1 MTGDKGT
8 FSAWVAPSDI
18 TNSHAFISQGSSPE
32 FQLKFQNNS
41 QLVFTTTTSAGTVSL
56 TQTINPADFVG
67 KWNLV
72 TGVYDGATMS
82 LYVNG
87 VLLQSIT
94 QTTSFVSQAPF
105 LIGLDLGTAYFQGGL
120 DDVRVYRRALTSAQ
134 IQALYN
140 QN

>member
-1 MTGDKGT
+1 
-8 FSAWVAPSDI
+8 
-18 TNSHAFISQGSSPE
+18 
-32 FQLKFQNNS
+32 
-41 QLVFTTTTSAGTVSL
+41 
-56 TQTINPADFVG
+56 
-67 KWNLV
+67 
-72 TGVYDGATMS
+72 MS